1 MDNHKEIIKN
11 FKGKNILIVGDIVL
25 DRYIFGEVKRISP
38 EAPIPII
45 EVNKESCILGGAANT
60 ANNISAL
67 GANAIIMGTIG
78 KDIFVKQAK
87 ALFKSSKI

>member
-45 EVNKESCILGGAANT
+45 EVNNIAIRYFLLVSIPYTNHCDLLIKGGFLFINFSILT
-60 ANNISAL
+60 
-67 GANAIIMGTIG
+67 T
-78 KDIFVKQAK
+78 VK
-87 ALFKSSKI
+87 